1 MKHRIIMWL
10 CSLFC
15 LCGAI
20 HAQSIVVQGQVTDN
34 TGLPLIMVN
43 IIEEGTTN
51 GTVTDM
57 DGNYT
62 LTVTEGATIE
72 FSFIGY
78 ASLKK
83 VVTPGTSRIDVVLT
97 EDTQLLDNVVV
108 TALGIKR
115 QEKALSYNVQNIKQD
130 ELTRVKDA
138 NLINSLNGKI
148 AGVNIQSSSSGA
160 GGATKVIMR
169 GVKSIEGNNNALY
182 VIDGI
187 PMYNSVGEEGTG
199 RYASK
204 GSTEGIADLNPEDI
218 ESMTV
223 LTGASAA
230 ALSATTAASA
240 AALSATTEST
250 STISSSTAT
259 VSVSAAVSA

>member
-83 VVTPGTSRIDVVLT
+83 
-97 EDTQLLDNVVV
+97 
-108 TALGIKR
+108 
-115 QEKALSYNVQNIKQD
+115 
-130 ELTRVKDA
+130 
-138 NLINSLNGKI
+138 
-148 AGVNIQSSSSGA
+148 
-160 GGATKVIMR
+160 
-169 GVKSIEGNNNALY
+169 
-182 VIDGI
+182 
-187 PMYNSVGEEGTG
+187 
-199 RYASK
+199 
-204 GSTEGIADLNPEDI
+204 
-218 ESMTV
+218 
-223 LTGASAA
+223 
-230 ALSATTAASA
+230 
-240 AALSATTEST
+240 
-250 STISSSTAT
+250 
-259 VSVSAAVSA
+259 